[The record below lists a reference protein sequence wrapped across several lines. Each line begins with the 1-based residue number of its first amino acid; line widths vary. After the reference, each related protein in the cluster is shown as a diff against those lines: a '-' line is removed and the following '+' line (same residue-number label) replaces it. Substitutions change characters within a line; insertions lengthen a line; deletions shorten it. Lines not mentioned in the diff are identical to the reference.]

1 MFWAGCFS
9 FGSFE
14 KQIFQKF
21 HLEIYLKILILNSVH
36 CFMDVFVAK
45 YKNIGKSSNGRTA
58 DFDSVSPG
66 SNPGFPNFDAG

>member
-1 MFWAGCFS
+1 
-9 FGSFE
+9 
-14 KQIFQKF
+14 
-21 HLEIYLKILILNSVH
+21 
-36 CFMDVFVAK
+36 MDVFVAK